1 MSLATYSALQTSIA
15 SWLNRSDLTSQIP
28 DFVVLAEARFNRE
41 IRRPEMLT
49 RDETFSITDQY
60 VSLPT
65 GFLEALRFTILTTPV
80 TPLDY
85 VTPEDMSE
93 RRRSSYQTG
102 KPRWYTVIG
111 GSFEFLPAP
120 EQTYT
125 ASLTYYKKLDG
136 LATTSPNWL
145 LTSHPDVYLFGSL
158 VAAEAYIM
166 NDERLPVWKAQ
177 LDEALQSLRVAGSRR
192 EIGGTPKPTIR
203 SF

>member
-1 MSLATYSALQTSIA
+1 MALSTYTELQTALA
-15 SWLNRSDLTSQIP
+15 SWLGRTDLTSQIP
-28 DFVVLAEARFNRE
+28 DFVKIAEARFNRE
-41 IRRPEMLT
+41 IRTPQMIE
-49 RDETFSITDQY
+49 RDEGFSVSGQY

-65 GFLEALRFTILTTPV
+65 GFLEALRLTLLTEPV
-80 TPLDY
+80 TPVEYL
-85 VTPEDMSE
+85 TPEEMSV
-93 RRRSSYQTG
+93 RRAGSYTTG
-102 KPRWYTVIG
+102 KPRWFTVIG

-120 EQTYT
+120 DDTYT

-145 LTSHPDVYLFGSL
+145 LTSHPDIYLFGSL
-158 VAAEAYIM
+158 VAAEAYVM

-177 LDEALQSLRVAGSRR
+177 VDEALASLRVEGSRR